1 MWKMVILYTGES
13 QLGHEDSTWKGR
25 EFKVYI
31 SSSENVER
39 SLNTINEMALQR
51 KVFLEGT
58 MS

>member
-1 MWKMVILYTGES
+1 M
-13 QLGHEDSTWKGR
+13 
-25 EFKVYI
+25 YI

-58 MS
+58 MSLRYLPLHAADSLLYMH